1 MKHLK
6 KFENFKI
13 NEFFDFEKEF
23 DIDEDVL
30 SYVFEDLLTKYTYLS
45 VKLVEV
51 NKSNFKVEIYDESP
65 DTKDNLEDE
74 YNFLKKEENMYQIKG
89 HFDVMDFKITDFKYD
104 KTGVYKSDNLVL
116 YDEKHDKKAKYTTEK
131 IKLRIIV

>member
-13 NEFFDFEKEF
+13 NEFFDFDKEF

-65 DTKDNLEDE
+65 DTKDNLDDE
-74 YNFLKKEENMYQIKG
+74 YNFLKNKN
-89 HFDVMDFKITDFKYD
+89 
-104 KTGVYKSDNLVL
+104 SLN
-116 YDEKHDKKAKYTTEK
+116 
-131 IKLRIIV
+131 KLNI

>member
-13 NEFFDFEKEF
+13 NEFFDFDKEF

-104 KTGVYKSDNLVL
+104 KEHN
-116 YDEKHDKKAKYTTEK
+116 K
-131 IKLRIIV
+131 IIFTINKLS